1 MSETEQLPEID
12 STDRHGTDRH
22 GTDRHGTDR
31 HSTDRHGTDRHG
43 TDQVQR
49 SRRAFLLGAVAS
61 AAGAVTATTV
71 APKSAQAQGRR
82 TAKPK
87 KAQAAADVFA
97 VGALAN
103 AVAAPSEWTNA
114 TTRLLRRATMGLTA
128 ADVNAAKAMGYQVWL
143 QSQLDY
149 ARIDNTAVEAQVAAL
164 WPMLSQNG
172 DTLYLVQQGTV
183 QSTLQAQWV
192 FRAVLSPRQLYE
204 RMVEFWSDHFNI
216 EIGKVGY
223 LKLVDDRE
231 VIRKYALGKFSDLV
245 KASAK
250 SPAMLAYL
258 DQTVSRVGAPNQNYA
273 RELMELHTL
282 GVDGGYTQ
290 GDVAELAR
298 VLTGWTIQGRGTFV
312 FNPAL
317 HDFGAKTVMGVTIP
331 ASSTTVGVAAIAEGE
346 SMIDM
351 LVNHPN
357 TATYISTKL
366 LKWLLTPEPT
376 AQQISTIAGVFRAT
390 KGDIKLVVRAILNNG
405 WVAAAPLRFKR
416 PFHYLVS
423 AIRGANAVVT
433 NTATMNGQLA
443 ALGQPLYLWETP
455 DGYPDLFEFWS
466 GNLMPRWQFGSSV
479 SALRTGQIVIDS
491 APYLVGTA
499 DAAIDLM
506 NVNFYGGEM
515 DLATRTSL
523 LTYLKGGTFNDTR
536 VRETLSLAIASEA
549 FQWY

>member
-1 MSETEQLPEID
+1 MGETEQLSEIESANQRD
-12 STDRHGTDRH
+12 TDDHGTGQD
-22 GTDRHGTDR
+22 
-31 HSTDRHGTDRHG
+31 
-43 TDQVQR
+43 QR
-49 SRRAFLLGAVAS
+49 SRRAFLLGALAS

-82 TAKPK
+82 PAKPK
-87 KAQAAADVFA
+87 KTQTSADIFA
-97 VGALAN
+97 TGALAN
-103 AVAAPSEWTNA
+103 AVAAPSTWTNA

-128 ADVNAAKAMGYQVWL
+128 ADVNTAKSMGYQAWL

-149 ARIDNTAVEAQVAAL
+149 TRIDNTAVEAQVAAL
-164 WPMLSQNG
+164 WPILSQNG
-172 DTLYLVQQGTV
+172 DTLFQVNQGTV
-183 QSTLQAQWV
+183 QNTLQAQWV

-216 EIGKVGY
+216 EFAKVGY
-223 LKLVDDRE
+223 LKLIDDRD
-231 VIRKYALGKFSDLV
+231 VIRKHALGKFSDLV

-273 RELMELHTL
+273 RELLELHTL

-290 GDVAELAR
+290 QDVAELSR
-298 VLTGWTIQGRGTFV
+298 VLTGWTIQGRGNFF
-312 FNPAL
+312 FNAAL
-317 HDFGAKTVMGVTIP
+317 HDFGPKTVMGVTIP
-331 ASSTTVGVAAIAEGE
+331 ASSTTVGAAAIAEGE
-346 SMIDM
+346 NMIDM

-357 TATYISTKL
+357 TATYVSTKL

-376 AQQISTIAGVFRAT
+376 AQQIGAIAAVFRAT
-390 KGDIKLVVRAILNNG
+390 KGDIKLVVRAILNSG

-423 AIRGANAVVT
+423 AIRGANAAVT
-433 NTATMNGQLA
+433 NTATMNGQMTT
-443 ALGQPLYLWETP
+443 LGQPLYLWETP
-455 DGYPDLFEFWS
+455 DGYPDSFEFWS
-466 GNLMPRWQFGSSV
+466 GNLMPRWQFASTV
-479 SALRTGQIVIDS
+479 SALRTGTIVIDS
-491 APYLVGTA
+491 APYLVGTT

-506 NVNFYGGEM
+506 NTNFYSGEM
-515 DLATRTSL
+515 DLVTRTSL
-523 LTYLKGGTFNDTR
+523 LTYLKGGTFNDAR